1 MKIAGLEI
9 WGLRAQV
16 MSAPLAGLFFTV
28 IVIIDSCTII
38 TMIKFGISGTNMILL
53 SPAYRDVLI
62 MEASRRAC
70 SLGG

>member
-9 WGLRAQV
+9 WGLRVQV
-16 MSAPLAGLFFTV
+16 TSVLLAGLFFTV
-28 IVIIDSCTII
+28 IVIIDSSTII
-38 TMIKFGISGTNMILL
+38 TIIKFGISGTNMILL
-53 SPAYRDVLI
+53 SLAYRNVLI

>member
-28 IVIIDSCTII
+28 IVIIDSSTII
-38 TMIKFGISGTNMILL
+38 TIIKFGISGTNMILL
-53 SPAYRDVLI
+53 SA
-62 MEASRRAC
+62 A
-70 SLGG
+70 